1 LRQRIDP
8 YKRRKD
14 LGYWEEDQ
22 PAWDVSAHVNEPEVG
37 RWAKNKGLCLSSIAA
52 AVESITAFR
61 GVVRN
66 MHYQLSAE
74 SIQLGMVSRI

>member
-1 LRQRIDP
+1 MTDADMIRTIDEVEARLRGLEHKLYRVRAALRQRIDP

-37 RWAKNKGLCLSSIAA
+37 R
-52 AVESITAFR
+52 
-61 GVVRN
+61 
-66 MHYQLSAE
+66 
-74 SIQLGMVSRI
+74 